1 MNRDFH
7 VLAYDQDM
15 KKLLK
20 TIQILSV
27 FLLSTNANAN
37 FLMDLFKKELD
48 LYSDSKTTRYSKRDV
63 PIIKVALIGYGTTST
78 KEDLERMA
86 PKLVEKFSIATA
98 GEIEL
103 DVKHVD
109 SYDFLDYK
117 LGKLSLEGIN
127 DRERLK
133 RISYSY
139 DKRVVERI
147 TREAYKAMKTNT
159 EKKVM
164 KEVDLML
171 LVTGAQFEG
180 LGIQHGRF
188 AIVEHP
194 REIAFELPNGNRVE
208 YLSDEAIVSELIH
221 EVGHSMG
228 LMHAAAQC
236 NTVDCCEQSENADD
250 IMSYCR
256 DRKKVEHNDF
266 MFVFEQ
272 CHLNFIREKFKP
284 ILLEGGSIDLSKAPE
299 CL

>member
-1 MNRDFH
+1 
-7 VLAYDQDM
+7 M
-15 KKLLK
+15 KYLINS
-20 TIQILSV
+20 IQILT
-27 FLLSTNANAN
+27 FLLISANAQAN
-37 FLMDLFKKELD
+37 FLTDLFVKERN
-48 LYSDSKTTRYSKRDV
+48 LYSDSKKTRYAKRDV
-63 PIIKVALIGYGTTST
+63 PVIKVALIGYGTTST
-78 KEDLERMA
+78 KEDLERIA

-103 DVKHVD
+103 DVKHID
-109 SYDFLDYK
+109 SYDFLNYK
-117 LGKLSLEGIN
+117 VRKLSLEGIN

-139 DKRVVERI
+139 DKRVVETI
-147 TREAYKAMKTNT
+147 TREAYKAMKANT

-164 KEVDLML
+164 EEVDLML

-180 LGIQHGRF
+180 LGMQYGRF

-194 REIAFELPNGNRVE
+194 REIAFEVPNGNKVKF
-208 YLSDEAIVSELIH
+208 LSDEMIVSELIH

-228 LMHAAAQC
+228 MMHAAQC
-236 NTVDCCEQSENADD
+236 NTIECCEQSENADD

-266 MFVFEQ
+266 IFVFEQ

-284 ILLEGGSIDLSKAPE
+284 TLLEGGSIDLSKAPE